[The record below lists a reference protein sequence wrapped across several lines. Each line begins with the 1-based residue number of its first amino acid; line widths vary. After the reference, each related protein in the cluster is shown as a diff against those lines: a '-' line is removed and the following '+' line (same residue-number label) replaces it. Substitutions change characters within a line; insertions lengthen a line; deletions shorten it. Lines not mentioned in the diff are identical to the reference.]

1 MLVPSVNDPA
11 PARTAQLRAVGTAFL
26 RQRPWIVAPSLL
38 AQVALLAASDA
49 PRAQVGALLSG
60 FTALLS
66 LFAWE
71 ARRGRRAL
79 VTAAALSTSLRITLA
94 GISMGAAAT
103 GGITSPLLPV
113 LFAPTVVGFAA
124 FGRAREGRALLV
136 ALALALLAL
145 AALPRG
151 TPFPPLPVF
160 THRAMSLVAA
170 LTAAALLW
178 AGVSSL
184 TDAYAQA
191 GDALSRAG
199 DELLATAESRQ
210 RALDDLGAQV
220 AHEIKNPL
228 TAIKGLTD
236 LLAEQAPDPRNAR
249 RLAVISDEVARI
261 ERILRD
267 YLSFSHPFERV
278 ARAPT
283 DLDAL
288 LRDLLGLLEV
298 RADRAGITLAAE
310 GAPLRALV
318 DPRRVKEATLNLLL
332 NALDVTPRGGR
343 VTVSWARDG
352 AAVALAVCDD
362 GPGMSPEV
370 LARVGDAYFTTR
382 EGGTGLGVRLARR
395 VAEAHGGALVFAP
408 APGGGTRATLT
419 LGDAAAEGP

>member
-1 MLVPSVNDPA
+1 M
-11 PARTAQLRAVGTAFL
+11 GTAFL

-38 AQVALLAASDA
+38 AQAALLATSGA
-49 PRAQVGALLSG
+49 PGAQVAAVLTGFSALL
-60 FTALLS
+60 T

-71 ARRGRRAL
+71 ARRGRRTL
-79 VTAAALSTSLRITLA
+79 VTADGLSTSLRVTLA
-94 GISMGAAAT
+94 GITVGAVAT
-103 GGITSPLLPV
+103 GGIQSPLLPV

-124 FGRAREGRALLV
+124 YGRARAGRALLV
-136 ALALALLAL
+136 GLALALVAL
-145 AALPRG
+145 TLLPRG
-151 TPFPPLPVF
+151 TPFPPLPVA

-170 LTAAALLW
+170 LTALALLW

-184 TDAYAQA
+184 TDAYAHA

-236 LLAEQAPDPRNAR
+236 LLAEQAPDARDAR

-283 DLDAL
+283 DLAAL

-298 RADRAGITLAAE
+298 RADRAGITLSAQGE
-310 GAPLRALV
+310 PLTATL
-318 DPRRVKEATLNLLL
+318 DPRRVKEALLNLVL
-332 NALDVTPRGGR
+332 NALEVTPRGGR
-343 VTVSWARDG
+343 VTVAWARDG
-352 AAVALAVCDD
+352 AAVTLEVCDD

-370 LARVGDAYFTTR
+370 LARVGDAFFTTR
-382 EGGTGLGVRLARR
+382 DGGTGLGVRLARR
-395 VAEAHGGALVFAP
+395 AAEAHGGSLSFDR
-408 APGGGTRATLT
+408 APGRGTRATMT
-419 LGDAAAEGP
+419 LGDARSEAS

>member
-1 MLVPSVNDPA
+1 MDSTTTVPA
-11 PARTAQLRAVGTAFL
+11 PARAAQLRAVGTAFL

-38 AQVALLAASDA
+38 AQTALLAGGDA
-49 PRAQVGALLSG
+49 PRAQVAAVLTG

-79 VTAAALSTSLRITLA
+79 VTPEALSTSLRVTLA
-94 GISMGAAAT
+94 GITLGAVAT
-103 GGITSPLLPV
+103 GGIQSPLLPV

-136 ALALALLAL
+136 GLALALVAL
-145 AALPRG
+145 TLLPRG
-151 TPFPPLPVF
+151 APFPPLPPA

-170 LTAAALLW
+170 LTALALLW

-184 TDAYAQA
+184 TDAYAHA

-236 LLAEQAPDPRNAR
+236 LLAEQAPDARDAR
-249 RLAVISDEVARI
+249 RLAVISDEVGRI

-278 ARAPT
+278 DRAPT
-283 DLDAL
+283 DLAAL
-288 LRDLLGLLEV
+288 LRELLGLLEV
-298 RADRAGITLAAE
+298 RADRAGITLCAE
-310 GAPLRALV
+310 GDALTAAV
-318 DPRRVKEATLNLLL
+318 DPRRVKEALLNLLL
-332 NALDVTPRGGR
+332 NALEVTPRGGQ
-343 VTVSWARDG
+343 VTVSWGGDG
-352 AAVALAVCDD
+352 AVVTLAVRDE
-362 GPGMSPEV
+362 GPGMSPDV
-370 LARVGDAYFTTR
+370 LARVGDAFFTTR
-382 EGGTGLGVRLARR
+382 AGGTGLGVRLARR
-395 VAEAHGGALVFAP
+395 VAEAHGGALSFERAT
-408 APGGGTRATLT
+408 GGGTRAILT
-419 LGDAAAEGP
+419 LLDATREAP

>member
-1 MLVPSVNDPA
+1 MPA
-11 PARTAQLRAVGTAFL
+11 PARAAQLRAVGTAFL

-38 AQVALLAASDA
+38 AQAALLATSDA
-49 PRAQVGALLSG
+49 PRAQVAAVLTG

-79 VTAAALSTSLRITLA
+79 VTADALSRSLRITLA
-94 GISMGAAAT
+94 GITVGAVAT
-103 GGITSPLLPV
+103 GGIQSPLLPV

-124 FGRAREGRALLV
+124 YGRSREGRALLLG
-136 ALALALLAL
+136 LALALLAL
-145 AALPRG
+145 TLLPRA
-151 TPFPPLPVF
+151 TPFPPLPVA
-160 THRAMSLVAA
+160 THRAMTLVAA
-170 LTAAALLW
+170 LTALALLW

-184 TDAYAQA
+184 TDAYAHA

-236 LLAEQAPDPRNAR
+236 LLAEQAPDARDAR

-261 ERILRD
+261 ERILRE

-278 ARAPT
+278 ERAPT
-283 DLDAL
+283 DLAAL

-298 RADRAGITLAAE
+298 RADRGGITLSAE
-310 GAPLRALV
+310 GEDLVATV
-318 DPRRVKEATLNLLL
+318 DPRRVKEALLNLLL

-352 AAVALAVCDD
+352 AAVTLAVRDD

-382 EGGTGLGVRLARR
+382 AEGTGLGVRLARR
-395 VAEAHGGALVFAP
+395 AAEAHGGSLIFDR
-408 APGGGTRATLT
+408 APGGGTRATMT
-419 LGDAAAEGP
+419 LGDAPAEAA

>member
-1 MLVPSVNDPA
+1 M
-11 PARTAQLRAVGTAFL
+11 GTAFL

-38 AQVALLAASDA
+38 AQAALLATSGA
-49 PRAQVGALLSG
+49 PGAQVAAVLTGFSALL
-60 FTALLS
+60 T

-71 ARRGRRAL
+71 ARRGRRTL
-79 VTAAALSTSLRITLA
+79 VTADGLSTSLRVTLA
-94 GISMGAAAT
+94 GITVGAVAT
-103 GGITSPLLPV
+103 GGIQSPLLPV

-124 FGRAREGRALLV
+124 YGRARAGRALLV
-136 ALALALLAL
+136 GLALALVAL
-145 AALPRG
+145 TLLPRG
-151 TPFPPLPVF
+151 TPFPPLPVA

-170 LTAAALLW
+170 LTALALLW

-184 TDAYAQA
+184 TDAYAHA

-236 LLAEQAPDPRNAR
+236 LLAEQAPDARDAR

-283 DLDAL
+283 DLAAL

-298 RADRAGITLAAE
+298 RADRAGITLSAQGE
-310 GAPLRALV
+310 PLTATL
-318 DPRRVKEATLNLLL
+318 DPRRVKEALLNLVL
-332 NALDVTPRGGR
+332 NALEVTPRGGR
-343 VTVSWARDG
+343 VTVAWARDG
-352 AAVALAVCDD
+352 AAVTLEVCDD

-370 LARVGDAYFTTR
+370 LARVGDAFFTTR
-382 EGGTGLGVRLARR
+382 DVGTGLGVRLARR
-395 VAEAHGGALVFAP
+395 AAEAHGGSLSFDR
-408 APGGGTRATLT
+408 APGRGTRATMT
-419 LGDAAAEGP
+419 LGDARSEAS

>member
-1 MLVPSVNDPA
+1 M
-11 PARTAQLRAVGTAFL
+11 GTAFL

-38 AQVALLAASDA
+38 AQAALLATSGA
-49 PRAQVGALLSG
+49 PRAQVAAVLTGFSALL
-60 FTALLS
+60 T

-71 ARRGRRAL
+71 ARRGRRTL
-79 VTAAALSTSLRITLA
+79 VTADGLSTSLRVTLA
-94 GISMGAAAT
+94 GITVGAVAT
-103 GGITSPLLPV
+103 GGIQSPLLPV

-124 FGRAREGRALLV
+124 YGRARAGRALLV
-136 ALALALLAL
+136 GLALALVAL
-145 AALPRG
+145 TLLPRG
-151 TPFPPLPVF
+151 TPFPPLPVA

-170 LTAAALLW
+170 LTALALLW

-184 TDAYAQA
+184 TDAYAHA

-236 LLAEQAPDPRNAR
+236 LLAEQAPDARDAR

-283 DLDAL
+283 DLAAL

-298 RADRAGITLAAE
+298 RADRAGITLSAQGE
-310 GAPLRALV
+310 PLTATL
-318 DPRRVKEATLNLLL
+318 DPRRVKEALLNLVL
-332 NALDVTPRGGR
+332 NALEVTPRGGR
-343 VTVSWARDG
+343 VTVAWARDG
-352 AAVALAVCDD
+352 AAVTLEVCDD

-370 LARVGDAYFTTR
+370 LARVGDAFFTTR
-382 EGGTGLGVRLARR
+382 DGGTGLGVRLARR
-395 VAEAHGGALVFAP
+395 AAEAHGGSLSFDR
-408 APGGGTRATLT
+408 APGRGTRATMT
-419 LGDAAAEGP
+419 LGDARSEAS

>member
-1 MLVPSVNDPA
+1 MSRPAPLPA
-11 PARTAQLRAVGTAFL
+11 PARAAQLRAVGTAFL

-38 AQVALLAASDA
+38 AQAALLTRSDA
-49 PRAQVGALLSG
+49 PRAQVAAVLTG

-94 GISMGAAAT
+94 GITLGAAAT

-124 FGRAREGRALLV
+124 YGRAREGRALLV
-136 ALALALLAL
+136 GLALAL
-145 AALPRG
+145 AALTLLPRG
-151 TPFPPLPVF
+151 VPFPPPPAA
-160 THRAMSLVAA
+160 THRAMTLVAA
-170 LTAAALLW
+170 LTSLALLW

-184 TDAYAQA
+184 TDAYAHA

-236 LLAEQAPDPRNAR
+236 LLAEQAPDARAAR
-249 RLAVISDEVARI
+249 RLAVVSDEVARI

-278 ARAPT
+278 ERTPT
-283 DLDAL
+283 DLAAL
-288 LRDLLGLLEV
+288 PDELLGLLEA
-298 RADRAGITLAAE
+298 RADGAGITLRAE
-310 GAPLRALV
+310 GHALTATV
-318 DPRRVKEATLNLLL
+318 DPRRVKEALLNLLL
-332 NALDVTPRGGR
+332 NALEVTPRGGR
-343 VTVSWARDG
+343 VTVSWAREG
-352 AAVALAVCDD
+352 GVVTLAVCDE
-362 GPGMSPEV
+362 GPGMSPDV
-370 LARVGDAYFTTR
+370 LARVGDAFFTTR
-382 EGGTGLGVRLARR
+382 AGGTGLGVRLARR
-395 VAEAHGGALVFAP
+395 VAEAHGGALAFDR

-419 LGDAAAEGP
+419 LADATPEAP